1 MGNGQSQPE
10 HSEQQQLPA
19 GGIQLTHEQWQQ
31 YQLFIQNQRYQ
42 QAQPAQ
48 PQQQMR
54 PVLQAPQQYQPQQAQ
69 KQIRPVLQAHQVHQ
83 ASQQQYQPQQPQQQ
97 RQSVPAHLQR
107 TQVKLTNN
115 NVDQKIIPNM
125 QQKSHLPSVEN
136 TFQDA
141 YQQRLNDQFT
151 MGGTRQ
157 MQQPIHQQQYQ
168 QPQQQPHQPRQQ
180 PHQPRHQPR
189 QQPRQQPQQAKPTNK
204 QFMEELDEIY
214 TLKYNPAQIL
224 GLQPGTPYTEKEIKT
239 AYRNLAMKHHPDKG
253 GNEEIFKLLTKA
265 YLALIKENEGN
276 NYVEKTFMDLKSGI
290 PQSTPQQ
297 PSSMGG
303 DDDFDVNKFNQFFE
317 TNRLD
322 DVDFDNGYG
331 DWKTTDTSEKPK
343 QIFNQKFSN
352 EVFNTVFNEL
362 THNENSKDPQN
373 SANQQIQIYEEPQP
387 LSVNNRL
394 GYSNLDYRKTDDYS
408 KEYDIQDG
416 SSKNGIYFTDY
427 KKAYTQTTLVNPNT
441 IQERK
446 AYKDVEDL
454 STARE
459 TQDFTITEADRI
471 LVDQKKQ
478 QSEAIE
484 AERLMRLRSRDDQLT
499 NHSARVSKLLYDTN
513 TGTGTKTLEYN
524 RKQ

>member
-1 MGNGQSQPE
+1 
-10 HSEQQQLPA
+10 
-19 GGIQLTHEQWQQ
+19 
-31 YQLFIQNQRYQ
+31 
-42 QAQPAQ
+42 
-48 PQQQMR
+48 
-54 PVLQAPQQYQPQQAQ
+54 
-69 KQIRPVLQAHQVHQ
+69 
-83 ASQQQYQPQQPQQQ
+83 
-97 RQSVPAHLQR
+97 
-107 TQVKLTNN
+107 
-115 NVDQKIIPNM
+115 
-125 QQKSHLPSVEN
+125 
-136 TFQDA
+136 
-141 YQQRLNDQFT
+141 
-151 MGGTRQ
+151 
-157 MQQPIHQQQYQ
+157 
-168 QPQQQPHQPRQQ
+168 
-180 PHQPRHQPR
+180 
-189 QQPRQQPQQAKPTNK
+189 
-204 QFMEELDEIY
+204 MEELDEIY

-290 PQSTPQQ
+290 PQQTSQQ
-297 PSSMGG
+297 PSSMVGG

-362 THNENSKDPQN
+362 THNENSQN
-373 SANQQIQIYEEPQP
+373 PANQQIQIYDEPLP
-387 LSVNNRL
+387 LSVNNRI

-427 KKAYTQTTLVNPNT
+427 KKAYSQTTLVNPNT

-446 AYKDVEDL
+446 TYKDVEDL
-454 STARE
+454 TKARE
-459 TQDFTITEADRI
+459 SQDFTLTEADRL
-471 LVDQKKQ
+471 LVEKRKQ
-478 QSEAIE
+478 QADAIE

-513 TGTGTKTLEYN
+513 TGAGTKTLEYN
-524 RKQ
+524 KKQ

>member
-10 HSEQQQLPA
+10 HSEQQQQRPA

-42 QAQPAQ
+42 QAQQ
-48 PQQQMR
+48 PQQTQQAQKPMR
-54 PVLQAPQQYQPQQAQ
+54 TVPHVQQQQYQQYQQPQQYQ
-69 KQIRPVLQAHQVHQ
+69 
-83 ASQQQYQPQQPQQQ
+83 QYQQPQ

-157 MQQPIHQQQYQ
+157 MQQPIHQQPQQYQ
-168 QPQQQPHQPRQQ
+168 QPHPPS
-180 PHQPRHQPR
+180 R
-189 QQPRQQPQQAKPTNK
+189 QQPRQQQQTKPTNK

-276 NYVEKTFMDLKSGI
+276 NYVEKTFMDLKSGVS
-290 PQSTPQQ
+290 QSTPPPHQSPQ
-297 PSSMGG
+297 PNSMGG

-362 THNENSKDPQN
+362 THTENSKNQQN
-373 SANQQIQIYEEPQP
+373 NANQQIQIYEDPQP

-454 STARE
+454 SKARE
-459 TQDFTITEADRI
+459 TQDFTMTEADRL
-471 LVDQKKQ
+471 LVEKKKQ
-478 QSEAIE
+478 QVEAVE

-513 TGTGTKTLEYN
+513 TGAGTKTLEYN

>member
-1 MGNGQSQPE
+1 MRPVHQV
-10 HSEQQQLPA
+10 
-19 GGIQLTHEQWQQ
+19 
-31 YQLFIQNQRYQ
+31 Q
-42 QAQPAQ
+42 QAQ
-48 PQQQMR
+48 
-54 PVLQAPQQYQPQQAQ
+54 
-69 KQIRPVLQAHQVHQ
+69 
-83 ASQQQYQPQQPQQQ
+83 Q
-97 RQSVPAHLQR
+97 RQPVPQHLQR

-115 NVDQKIIPNM
+115 NVDKKIIPNM
-125 QQKSHLPSVEN
+125 QQKSHLPNVEN

-157 MQQPIHQQQYQ
+157 MQQPVHQQQYQ
-168 QPQQQPHQPRQQ
+168 QPQQPVH
-180 PHQPRHQPR
+180 
-189 QQPRQQPQQAKPTNK
+189 PQQQQRPQSKPTNK

-290 PQSTPQQ
+290 PQPTPQQ

-303 DDDFDVNKFNQFFE
+303 EDDFDVNKFNQFFE

-362 THNENSKDPQN
+362 THNENPQKSQN
-373 SANQQIQIYEEPQP
+373 PANQQIQIYDEPQP

-427 KKAYTQTTLVNPNT
+427 KKAYTQTTLVNPNA

-446 AYKDVEDL
+446 TYKDVEDL
-454 STARE
+454 TKARE
-459 TQDFTITEADRI
+459 TQDFTMTESDRL
-471 LVDQKKQ
+471 LVEKKKQ
-478 QSEAIE
+478 QDDAIE

-513 TGTGTKTLEYN
+513 TGAGTKTLEYN
-524 RKQ
+524 RNQ

>member
-10 HSEQQQLPA
+10 HSEQQQLHA

-31 YQLFIQNQRYQ
+31 YQLFIQNQRAQ
-42 QAQPAQ
+42 QTQVHQPQQMRPVRQAQ
-48 PQQQMR
+48 PQQQ
-54 PVLQAPQQYQPQQAQ
+54 QQYQSQPQQQPQHQMRSVFQAQ
-69 KQIRPVLQAHQVHQ
+69 QAP
-83 ASQQQYQPQQPQQQ
+83 QQQYQPQQ
-97 RQSVPAHLQR
+97 RQSVPPHLQR

-168 QPQQQPHQPRQQ
+168 QQPH
-180 PHQPRHQPR
+180 
-189 QQPRQQPQQAKPTNK
+189 QQPQQYQQQPPKTKPTHK

-224 GLQPGTPYTEKEIKT
+224 GLQLGTPYTEKEIKT

-276 NYVEKTFMDLKSGI
+276 NYVEKTFMDLKSGVS
-290 PQSTPQQ
+290 QSTHPQQ
-297 PSSMGG
+297 SHQPNSMGG

-352 EVFNTVFNEL
+352 EIFNTVFNEL
-362 THNENSKDPQN
+362 THNENSKN
-373 SANQQIQIYEEPQP
+373 SANQQIQVYEEPQP
-387 LSVNNRL
+387 LSVNNRI

-454 STARE
+454 SKARE
-459 TQDFTITEADRI
+459 TQDFTMTEADRI
-471 LVDQKKQ
+471 LLEKKKQ
-478 QSEAIE
+478 QAEAIE

-513 TGTGTKTLEYN
+513 TGAGTKTLEYN

>member
-10 HSEQQQLPA
+10 YSEQQQLHA

-31 YQLFIQNQRYQ
+31 YQLFIQNQRAQ
-42 QAQPAQ
+42 QSQP
-48 PQQQMR
+48 QQMR
-54 PVLQAPQQYQPQQAQ
+54 PVRQSQPQQQQQMRAVFQTQQAPQ
-69 KQIRPVLQAHQVHQ
+69 
-83 ASQQQYQPQQPQQQ
+83 QPQQPQQAQ
-97 RQSVPAHLQR
+97 QLQHLQQQQVHRQSVPPHLQR

-115 NVDQKIIPNM
+115 NIDQKIIPNM

-157 MQQPIHQQQYQ
+157 MQQPIHQQYQQQQLPQQQYQ
-168 QPQQQPHQPRQQ
+168 QPPRQPQQLPRQQ
-180 PHQPRHQPR
+180 
-189 QQPRQQPQQAKPTNK
+189 QQSKPTNK

-276 NYVEKTFMDLKSGI
+276 NYVEKTFMDLKSGVS
-290 PQSTPQQ
+290 QSTHPQQ
-297 PSSMGG
+297 SHQPNSMGG

-352 EVFNTVFNEL
+352 EIFNTVFNEL
-362 THNENSKDPQN
+362 THNENSKNPQN
-373 SANQQIQIYEEPQP
+373 SANQQIQVYEEPQP
-387 LSVNNRL
+387 LSVNNRI

-454 STARE
+454 SKARE
-459 TQDFTITEADRI
+459 TQDFTMTEADRI
-471 LVDQKKQ
+471 LLEKKKQ
-478 QSEAIE
+478 QAEAIE

-513 TGTGTKTLEYN
+513 TGAGTKTLEYN

>member
-1 MGNGQSQPE
+1 MGNGQSQPDQ
-10 HSEQQQLPA
+10 QQQLPS

-31 YQLFIQNQRYQ
+31 YQLFIQNQQTQNTQRQPMYQAQQRQPVPQRQPTQHVQQCQPVPQRQSIQ
-42 QAQPAQ
+42 QA
-48 PQQQMR
+48 
-54 PVLQAPQQYQPQQAQ
+54 
-69 KQIRPVLQAHQVHQ
+69 
-83 ASQQQYQPQQPQQQ
+83 QQ
-97 RQSVPAHLQR
+97 RQSIQQAQQRQPVPQHLQR

-151 MGGTRQ
+151 MGVTRQ
-157 MQQPIHQQQYQ
+157 MQQPLHQQHQSHTQ
-168 QPQQQPHQPRQQ
+168 PQHVHPPQHSQPQQQQQ
-180 PHQPRHQPR
+180 
-189 QQPRQQPQQAKPTNK
+189 QQPRQQSKPSNK

-265 YLALIKENEGN
+265 YLAMIKENEGN

-290 PQSTPQQ
+290 PQPTPQQ

-303 DDDFDVNKFNQFFE
+303 EDDFDVNKFNQFFE

-362 THNENSKDPQN
+362 THNENPQKSQN
-373 SANQQIQIYEEPQP
+373 PVNQQIQIYEEPKP

-446 AYKDVEDL
+446 TYKDVEDL
-454 STARE
+454 SKARE
-459 TQDFTITEADRI
+459 TQDFTMTEADRL
-471 LVDQKKQ
+471 LVEKKNNKK
-478 QSEAIE
+478 
-484 AERLMRLRSRDDQLT
+484 MQLKQNDLCVCVVAMT
-499 NHSARVSKLLYDTN
+499 N
-513 TGTGTKTLEYN
+513 
-524 RKQ
+524 

>member
-1 MGNGQSQPE
+1 MGNGQSQLE
-10 HSEQQQLPA
+10 HSEPQQQLPA
-19 GGIQLTHEQWQQ
+19 GGIQLTQEQWQQ
-31 YQLFIQNQRYQ
+31 YQLFIQNQRSQ
-42 QAQPAQ
+42 QAQP
-48 PQQQMR
+48 QQMR
-54 PVLQAPQQYQPQQAQ
+54 SVFQTQQAQ
-69 KQIRPVLQAHQVHQ
+69 QQVRPVHQVQHP
-83 ASQQQYQPQQPQQQ
+83 QQQYQAQQAQQAQ
-97 RQSVPAHLQR
+97 RQSVPPHLQR

-157 MQQPIHQQQYQ
+157 MQQPYQQPQQQPPRQPQQQYQ
-168 QPQQQPHQPRQQ
+168 QPQQQPPRQPQ
-180 PHQPRHQPR
+180 
-189 QQPRQQPQQAKPTNK
+189 QQPQQSKPTNK

-276 NYVEKTFMDLKSGI
+276 NYVEKTFMDLKSGVS
-290 PQSTPQQ
+290 QSTPPQ
-297 PSSMGG
+297 PNSMGG

-352 EVFNTVFNEL
+352 EIFNTVFNEL
-362 THNENSKDPQN
+362 THNENSKNQQN
-373 SANQQIQIYEEPQP
+373 STNQQIQVYEEPQP

-454 STARE
+454 SKARE
-459 TQDFTITEADRI
+459 TQDFTMTEADRL
-471 LVDQKKQ
+471 LVEKKKQ
-478 QSEAIE
+478 QAEAIE

-513 TGTGTKTLEYN
+513 TGGGTKTLEYN